1 MAKKTRCAL
10 YARVSTLDQST
21 ALQVEDL
28 RAYVEKRGWSLVGEY
43 VDTGISGTK
52 DSRPQ
57 LNEMMSAVR
66 KGKVDVVAV
75 WRFDRFA
82 RSTKH
87 LVTALD
93 EFRDLNVAFVSLQEN
108 LDFSSHLGRA
118 MFTIIAAIAELERN
132 IILDRCRAG
141 QEKARAAGKRIGRPR
156 VEFDVGRARA
166 LRESG
171 LSLRAISKQMGVA
184 KSVLCRTLAP
194 GRPIAGSTSA
204 ESAGSSV
211 SHR

>member
-1 MAKKTRCAL
+1 MSKKVRCAT
-10 YARVSTLDQST
+10 YSRVSTHDQST
-21 ALQVEDL
+21 AMQVEDL
-28 RAYVEKRGWSLVGEY
+28 RAYVEKRGWTLVGEY
-43 VDTGISGTK
+43 VDEGVSGTK

-57 LNEMMSAVR
+57 LNEMMAAVR
-66 KGKVDVVAV
+66 KGRVDAVCV

-93 EFRDLNVAFVSLQEN
+93 EFRDLNVDFVSLHEQIST
-108 LDFSSHLGRA
+108 DSALGRA
-118 MFTIIAAIAELERN
+118 MFTIVAAICELERS
-132 IILDRCRAG
+132 IILERCRAG

-156 VEFDVGRARA
+156 VQFDVDRARA

-171 LSLRAISKQMGVA
+171 LSLRTISKHLGVA

-194 GRPIAGSTSA
+194 GQPTDAD
-204 ESAGSSV
+204 
-211 SHR
+211 